1 MSFNVEQIFQ
11 AVDVILTERLKDVQY
26 DSTMICTVVD
36 DSKKEQGYYTVS
48 NGNVKFEAYT
58 NDTSF
63 KNDDQ
68 VRVSI
73 LNGDFSQKKF
83 IDGEYIGD
91 NNKEPVFYTS
101 PLDTVLPTTDN
112 LINTDVGTTINSE
125 INEFYLLTNKTKNK
139 VLWKAAIDENSKY
152 KTLQQSGIY
161 DTITL
166 KASFLTDL
174 GNLISGNY
182 GLRLDLL
189 IQSEAGSKERIDK
202 IVTLDSNEMIG
213 NPYSFEIYSPQEK
226 TISISSA
233 GIVTEIILSAYE
245 GSYIDEQ
252 GSEIASEFINDNNEI
267 IGNEKIWIKDITI
280 GFGSNLIEIE
290 DNSLKLYT
298 NNSNTYV
305 YNEGNGSEENDKQLG
320 LIWYN
325 KTENNEYV
333 GFSDGVFDFNYD
345 EIKYRKESYADAR
358 LMAQKGKAGVAT
370 DEESLTLAANID
382 EVSPMMIDTYTALT
396 TDLAQVLL
404 ALKRQ
409 VTGTDFVD
417 ELNELISGD
426 NAILVQAAGKAETAT
441 FNLVDEYNNILSYGY
456 NKQNSIEPNEWDN
469 NWATVDY
476 YTTFKNEIT
485 SALNE
490 VKTFMSS
497 MQEKTVATEPLS
509 GFRGIYDSYNIRVN
523 REIEA
528 IENLLSQIN
537 EIIKNDYNKLKAY
550 KSKSNFTPY
559 GEKDLDSYHNKYCI
573 YWYRYKKGYSLTY
586 NSEDNANNDEY
597 LFGNFAG
604 SNWERM
610 AEYDNFG
617 LPQDSK
623 DGKYVSRSLTDLLLD
638 IRMEP
643 SRQEER
649 FKVLLFYNHQMIESN
664 ILTFTN
670 TEDVPNEYLVDAKD
684 SLRIEHG
691 QFSQDHFQSYSSAYD
706 LVNISDGSKM
716 RWLQCYYDGVLS
728 GDETLAEATLYWYV
742 PTNATMLTYDKTALI
757 EQGFGTDAE
766 EKTPY
771 SRDGF
776 IYFCKKVN
784 SEVQNQPI
792 LDSNGNPM
800 YDDTG
805 KEMTEEVTV
814 ALEADRQF
822 FYKIKSYYES
832 NAQNNTIE
840 VYAYIPNVTEPV
852 KGAISFTFSTFGT
865 NGTKYTLAVTP
876 MESQIAVLPSG
887 NDDYQ
892 LRLSLRDANNEELEI
907 TETRIIDPE
916 DEAEGTTTGYNLSV
930 QWYTRSKSNNHGLN
944 IANIENSKNKLI
956 SIGSANNTDNNKYVG
971 IVKSTVTINIGEEES
986 RPANLTAL
994 TPIPYS
1000 TNKNY
1005 YISGPTTIVYNN
1017 QGTISRLSEEPFC
1030 LYQHNGA
1037 EGDIKVE
1044 NQSWYLAYYD
1054 SNGNEVNNNETD
1066 ILAYMPILNSD
1077 NTLRPAPMYYQYKD
1091 ENNYDITYIPVAV
1104 CKISNSIVWSQPI
1117 VITQNQYASST
1128 LNEWNGKFEINE
1140 ANGTIMSTMIG
1151 AGIKTANNTF
1161 EGVLMGDIERG
1172 ANFDTDNQSGIG
1184 LYGFNDGAQSFA
1196 FTVDGKAFLGKAGRG
1211 RIYFDGDSGTISSA
1225 SYQQNRIPI
1234 EDDNGKII
1242 GYEDRSTAGMMVDL
1256 DDGFID
1262 IHGTVLEEE
1271 HYSPQASKLTQE
1283 EWDELP
1289 GDGNKHNSYSA
1300 YEKAYEADAT
1310 TVDRKQSHIRID
1322 VQSPYFTIHSANQIN
1337 NKKHLMLISDDEY
1350 YLQTDNYA
1358 ITDFPVAD
1366 NTAASNGQGFKLDLM
1381 DGIIDAYNLK
1391 LTSKNLFINSIDENK
1406 PYFIIKNNEGR
1417 NLMFVEDGKY
1427 YLQSSDFVTKDEDD
1441 NGNGKGMKLTLDG
1454 GSSSDSSIEAYSFK
1468 LRSGDT
1474 GNGDHII
1481 VIQDVDPYFLVNT
1494 NSGTSSNPETK
1505 TLASI
1510 GNNNFYFESADYFD
1524 EIDNQRG
1531 SGMRISISG
1540 HEIKA
1545 YEGFKLKAYQSNNS
1559 NNYILINST
1568 DSDDKAYPL
1577 RVSDNFKVGWN
1588 GSINATGGTFTNI
1601 TANGGTF
1608 NNISVSGTF
1617 TSGTI
1622 TGATILGGTLDI
1634 GGDPTSAG
1642 VGSFSVASDGSVT
1655 INDKKIFHV
1664 TSSGQ
1669 LTCTSANIGGWNVS
1683 GANSGLT
1690 YGKLSM
1696 TPLGGLNFNGV
1707 FTVDET
1713 GNTTIDNL
1721 IVAQSLT
1728 VKGTRTG
1735 SEVFKVNNTGDLA
1748 INGDLY
1754 AGSLTSSTKIYCGST
1769 NVGDGFIVQG
1779 DAFAVYT
1786 SKIYL
1791 GKAGGGAG
1799 VGINTNPPA
1808 KGGLMINGTVWVYSP
1823 ETFYLDNTGTT
1834 NLPTY
1839 IENHAT
1845 AKYATALAS
1854 KTSAIG
1860 GALTAYNV
1868 GKKTQ
1873 PVYFDKG
1880 IPVKCDEL
1888 GDLAFL
1894 DEVTVSVTNFSNT
1907 TVSLSNANSG
1917 VYKVGV
1923 DYEEDV
1929 TISYSGTT
1937 PAVWLGWDT
1946 DATGRIYSTEYTSES
1961 AASRRTY
1968 YTKATGQ
1975 SYSGSKIGTASGTVY
1990 GYVKATVSTS

>member
-11 AVDVILTERLKDVQY
+11 VVDVILTERLKDVQY

-152 KTLQQSGIY
+152 KTLQQNGIY

-189 IQSEAGSKERIDK
+189 IQPEAGSKERIDK

-226 TISISSA
+226 TISISST

-333 GFSDGVFDFNYD
+333 GFSDGVFDLNYD
-345 EIKYRKESYADAR
+345 EIEYRKESYADAR

-370 DEESLTLAANID
+370 DEESLTLTANID
-382 EVSPMMIDTYTALT
+382 EASSMMIDTYTALT

-409 VTGTDFVD
+409 VTSTDFVD

-426 NAILVQAAGKAETAT
+426 NAILVQAAEKAETAT
-441 FNLVDEYNNILSYGY
+441 FNLVDEYNNILNYGY
-456 NKQNSIEPNEWDN
+456 NKQNSIEPNEWNN

-497 MQEKTVATEPLS
+497 MQEKTIATEPLS
-509 GFRGIYDSYNIRVN
+509 GFRGIYDSYNIRVS

-537 EIIKNDYNKLKAY
+537 EIIKNDYNKLKTY

-586 NSEDNANNDEY
+586 NSEDNADNDEY

-617 LPQDSK
+617 LPQESK
-623 DGKYVSRSLTDLLLD
+623 DGKYISRSLTDLLLD

-643 SRQEER
+643 GRQEER

-664 ILTFTN
+664 ILTFIN

-742 PTNATMLTYDKTALI
+742 PINATMLTYDKTALI

-784 SEVQNQPI
+784 SEIQNQPI

-805 KEMTEEVTV
+805 NEMTEEVTI

-840 VYAYIPNVTEPV
+840 VYAYIPNVAEPV

-971 IVKSTVTINIGEEES
+971 IIKSTVTIDIGEEES

-994 TPIPYS
+994 TAIPYS

-1017 QGTISRLSEEPFC
+1017 QGTVSRLSEEPFC

-1242 GYEDRSTAGMMVDL
+1242 GYEDRSTAGMMIDL

-1262 IHGTVLEEE
+1262 IYGTVLEEE

-1289 GDGNKHNSYSA
+1289 DDGNKHNSYSA
-1300 YEKAYEADAT
+1300 YEKAYETDAT

-1381 DGIIDAYNLK
+1381 DGVIDAYNLK

-1406 PYFIIKNNEGR
+1406 PYLIIKNDDGR
-1417 NLMFVEDGKY
+1417 NLMLVDNNNY
-1427 YLQSSDFVTKDEDD
+1427 YLQSADYEPMSDSSL
-1441 NGNGKGMKLTLDG
+1441 GKGMKLVF
-1454 GSSSDSSIEAYSFK
+1454 SSSGEKTGIEAYSFN
-1468 LRSGDT
+1468 LRAGNVGSGDHAIVLSDS
-1474 GNGDHII
+1474 GNPYFMINT
-1481 VIQDVDPYFLVNT
+1481 DVDGV
-1494 NSGTSSNPETK
+1494 TK
-1505 TLASI
+1505 TLVNISTTEQSFQSSDYNGTDTGI
-1510 GNNNFYFESADYFD
+1510 RLSLSAKEF
-1524 EIDNQRG
+1524 
-1531 SGMRISISG
+1531 
-1540 HEIKA
+1540 KA
-1545 YEGFKLKAYQSNNS
+1545 YSGFTLKAYNGERYIKFDSAASDYPFEIYGGGATVTYLDAEGRENS
-1559 NNYILINST
+1559 VISEFKINW
-1568 DSDDKAYPL
+1568 DGQ
-1577 RVSDNFKVGWN
+1577 V
-1588 GSINATGGTFTNI
+1588 NATGGSFNAITATNATFSGNI
-1601 TANGGTF
+1601 TANG
-1608 NNISVSGTF
+1608 
-1617 TSGTI
+1617 TI
-1622 TGATILGGTLDI
+1622 TGGTIQGATIEGGVLKVGPSAADTGYQLYADSDRVVI
-1634 GGDPTSAG
+1634 QNATIKNCTIESGDGAPSQTGGFYVSPEGIMTG
-1642 VGSFSVASDGSVT
+1642 FGCNLTDGYFTTCTVQELLTCEGT
-1655 INDKKIFHV
+1655 I
-1664 TSSGQ
+1664 SLSGQ
-1669 LTCTSANIGGWNVS
+1669 NELWFNGGSSKLYFGTKLTCSTGFSAQDLYTTGTVTADRIEHPDGIEVGFNSISGTSVYCTNLFIDGKGITEVIKKVIKDSVS
-1683 GANSGLT
+1683 ISLKGSYVT
-1690 YGKLSM
+1690 D
-1696 TPLGGLNFNGV
+1696 NG
-1707 FTVDET
+1707 
-1713 GNTTIDNL
+1713 
-1721 IVAQSLT
+1721 
-1728 VKGTRTG
+1728 
-1735 SEVFKVNNTGDLA
+1735 NNTASISIPYSGTTSGHNVQTYCSTSGVSVND
-1748 INGDLY
+1748 Y
-1754 AGSLTSSTKIYCGST
+1754 YTSSTPYHVGS
-1769 NVGDGFIVQG
+1769 VWADG
-1779 DAFAVYT
+1779 
-1786 SKIYL
+1786 
-1791 GKAGGGAG
+1791 
-1799 VGINTNPPA
+1799 
-1808 KGGLMINGTVWVYSP
+1808 
-1823 ETFYLDNTGTT
+1823 E
-1834 NLPTY
+1834 
-1839 IENHAT
+1839 
-1845 AKYATALAS
+1845 
-1854 KTSAIG
+1854 
-1860 GALTAYNV
+1860 
-1868 GKKTQ
+1868 
-1873 PVYFDKG
+1873 
-1880 IPVKCDEL
+1880 
-1888 GDLAFL
+1888 
-1894 DEVTVSVTNFSNT
+1894 
-1907 TVSLSNANSG
+1907 
-1917 VYKVGV
+1917 
-1923 DYEEDV
+1923 
-1929 TISYSGTT
+1929 SYSGTSRT
-1937 PAVWLGWDT
+1937 TVT
-1946 DATGRIYSTEYTSES
+1946 ATLN
-1961 AASRRTY
+1961 
-1968 YTKATGQ
+1968 
-1975 SYSGSKIGTASGTVY
+1975 
-1990 GYVKATVSTS
+1990 VK

>member
-36 DSKKEQGYYTVS
+36 DSRKEQGYYTVS

-152 KTLQQSGIY
+152 KTLQQNGIY

-189 IQSEAGSKERIDK
+189 IQPEAGSKERIDK

-226 TISISSA
+226 TISISST

-333 GFSDGVFDFNYD
+333 GFSDGVFDLNYD
-345 EIKYRKESYADAR
+345 EIEYRKESYADAR

-382 EVSPMMIDTYTALT
+382 EVSSMMIDTYTVLT

-559 GEKDLDSYHNKYCI
+559 GEKNLDSYHNKYCI

-586 NSEDNANNDEY
+586 NSEDNANNNEY

-742 PTNATMLTYDKTALI
+742 PTNATMLTYDKTVLI

-814 ALEADRQF
+814 ALESDRQF

-971 IVKSTVTINIGEEES
+971 IVKSTVTIDIGEEES

-994 TPIPYS
+994 TAIPYS

-1262 IHGTVLEEE
+1262 IHGTALEEE

-1289 GDGNKHNSYSA
+1289 DDGNKHNSYSA
-1300 YEKAYEADAT
+1300 YERAYETDAT

-1322 VQSPYFTIHSANQIN
+1322 VQSPYLTIHSANQIN

-1350 YLQTDNYA
+1350 YLQTDNYT

-1381 DGIIDAYNLK
+1381 DGVIDAYNLK

-1406 PYFIIKNNEGR
+1406 PYLIIKNDDGR
-1417 NLMFVEDGKY
+1417 NLMLVDNNNY
-1427 YLQSSDFVTKDEDD
+1427 YLQSADYEPMSDSSL
-1441 NGNGKGMKLTLDG
+1441 GKGMKLVF
-1454 GSSSDSSIEAYSFK
+1454 SSSGEKTGIEAYSFN
-1468 LRSGDT
+1468 LRAGNVGSGDHAIVLSDS
-1474 GNGDHII
+1474 GNPYFMINT
-1481 VIQDVDPYFLVNT
+1481 DVDGV
-1494 NSGTSSNPETK
+1494 TK
-1505 TLASI
+1505 TLVNISTTEQSFQSSDYNGTDTGI
-1510 GNNNFYFESADYFD
+1510 RLSLSAKEF
-1524 EIDNQRG
+1524 
-1531 SGMRISISG
+1531 
-1540 HEIKA
+1540 KA
-1545 YEGFKLKAYQSNNS
+1545 YSGFTLKAYNEERYIKFDSAASDYPFEIYGGGATVTYLDAEGRENS
-1559 NNYILINST
+1559 VMSEFKIN
-1568 DSDDKAYPL
+1568 
-1577 RVSDNFKVGWN
+1577 WN
-1588 GSINATGGTFTNI
+1588 GQVNATGGSFNAITATNATFSGNI
-1601 TANGGTF
+1601 TANG
-1608 NNISVSGTF
+1608 
-1617 TSGTI
+1617 TI
-1622 TGATILGGTLDI
+1622 TGGTIKGATIQGGVLKVGLTVGETGYQLYADDSEVTIQNARIINCTIENGDGSPQPTSGFSVTQGGIMTGLGCSLSKGVFEECTVTEKLTCNGDIYVDSRNHLYFGDQGAALGFSNQSLSLTGSLSIAGSGGSGGYLSCSNIKCSSISPHYNDGTAESGNITVNANLVMGSHSIVVNTVSVKGTLQVGNSTIEDYIKDI
-1634 GGDPTSAG
+1634 VQEAGYATKEWVTKQGYSTDSGVTKDDVKKIVKDYINSA
-1642 VGSFSVASDGSVT
+1642 SVT
-1655 INDKKIFHV
+1655 IDPKSHTHGADG
-1664 TSSGQ
+1664 TSSV
-1669 LTCTSANIGGWNVS
+1669 T
-1683 GANSGLT
+1683 
-1690 YGKLSM
+1690 
-1696 TPLGGLNFNGV
+1696 
-1707 FTVDET
+1707 
-1713 GNTTIDNL
+1713 
-1721 IVAQSLT
+1721 
-1728 VKGTRTG
+1728 
-1735 SEVFKVNNTGDLA
+1735 
-1748 INGDLY
+1748 LY
-1754 AGSLTSSTKIYCGST
+1754 I
-1769 NVGDGFIVQG
+1769 
-1779 DAFAVYT
+1779 
-1786 SKIYL
+1786 
-1791 GKAGGGAG
+1791 KA
-1799 VGINTNPPA
+1799 
-1808 KGGLMINGTVWVYSP
+1808 K
-1823 ETFYLDNTGTT
+1823 
-1834 NLPTY
+1834 
-1839 IENHAT
+1839 
-1845 AKYATALAS
+1845 
-1854 KTSAIG
+1854 
-1860 GALTAYNV
+1860 
-1868 GKKTQ
+1868 
-1873 PVYFDKG
+1873 
-1880 IPVKCDEL
+1880 
-1888 GDLAFL
+1888 
-1894 DEVTVSVTNFSNT
+1894 
-1907 TVSLSNANSG
+1907 
-1917 VYKVGV
+1917 
-1923 DYEEDV
+1923 
-1929 TISYSGTT
+1929 
-1937 PAVWLGWDT
+1937 
-1946 DATGRIYSTEYTSES
+1946 
-1961 AASRRTY
+1961 
-1968 YTKATGQ
+1968 
-1975 SYSGSKIGTASGTVY
+1975 
-1990 GYVKATVSTS
+1990 

>member
-11 AVDVILTERLKDVQY
+11 AVDIILTERLKDVQY
-26 DSTMICTVVD
+26 DSTIICTIVD
-36 DSKKEQGYYTVS
+36 DSKKEQGYYTVT
-48 NGNVKFEAYT
+48 NGNIKFDAYT
-58 NDTSF
+58 DDTSYR
-63 KNDDQ
+63 NDDQ

-83 IDGEYIGD
+83 IDGKYIGD
-91 NNKEPVFYTS
+91 KSKEPVSYVA
-101 PLDTVLPTTDN
+101 PLDTVLPTTNN
-112 LINTDVGTTINSE
+112 LIDEGVGTIVESN
-125 INEFYLLTNKTKNK
+125 INEFCLLTNKTRNK
-139 VLWKAAIDENSKY
+139 VLWKAAINENSKY
-152 KTLQQSGIY
+152 RTLQQNDIY
-161 DTITL
+161 NIITL

-189 IQSEAGSKERIDK
+189 IQPEEGSDERIDK
-202 IVTLDSNEMIG
+202 IITLDSNEMIG
-213 NPYSFEIYSPQEK
+213 NPYSFEIYTPQEK
-226 TISISSA
+226 TILLEST
-233 GIVTEIILSAYE
+233 GIVTEIILSVYE
-245 GSYIDEQ
+245 GSYIDDNGWEV
-252 GSEIASEFINDNNEI
+252 ASQFIDDNNKV
-267 IGNEKIWIKDITI
+267 IGNKEIWIKNITI
-280 GFGSNLIEIE
+280 GFGSDLINIE

-298 NNSNTYV
+298 TNSNTYV
-305 YNEGNGSEENDKQLG
+305 YNEGNGSEENNKQLG
-320 LIWYN
+320 LVWYN

-333 GFSDGVFDFNYD
+333 GFSDGVFDLNYD
-345 EIKYRKESYADAR
+345 EIEYRKESYADAR

-382 EVSPMMIDTYTALT
+382 EASPMMIDTYTALT

-417 ELNELISGD
+417 ELNEL
-426 NAILVQAAGKAETAT
+426 NAVLVQAAGKAETVT
-441 FNLVDEYNNILSYGY
+441 FNLIDEYNNILNYGY
-456 NKQNSIEPNEWDN
+456 NKQNSIEPNNWDDDT
-469 NWATVDY
+469 WATVDY

-490 VKTFMSS
+490 VKAFMNS

-509 GFRGIYDSYNIRVN
+509 GFRGIYDSYNVRVN

-537 EIIKNDYNKLKAY
+537 EILKNDYNKLKVY
-550 KSKSNFTPY
+550 QSKSDFTPY
-559 GEKDLDSYHNKYCI
+559 GEKKLDSYHNKYCI

-586 NSEDNANNDEY
+586 NNEDGADNDEY

-604 SNWERM
+604 PNWERM

-617 LPQDSK
+617 LPQESK
-623 DGKYVSRSLTDLLLD
+623 DGNYIPRSLTDLLLD

-649 FKVLLFYNHQMIESN
+649 FKVLLFYNHQMVESN
-664 ILTFTN
+664 MLTFTN

-716 RWLQCYYDGVLS
+716 RWLHCYYDGVLS

-742 PTNATMLTYDKTALI
+742 PTNATMLTYDKDALI

-776 IYFCKKVN
+776 IYFCKKIN

-800 YDDTG
+800 YDDVG
-805 KEMTEEVTV
+805 NEMTEEVTV
-814 ALEADRQF
+814 ALEVDRQF

-852 KGAISFTFSTFGT
+852 RGAISFTFSTFGT

-907 TETRIIDPE
+907 TEIRIIDPE
-916 DEAEGTTTGYNLSV
+916 DKAEGTTTGYNLSV
-930 QWYTRSKSNNHGLN
+930 QWYTHSKTNNHGLN

-971 IVKSTVTINIGEEES
+971 IIKSTVTIDIGEEED

-994 TPIPYS
+994 TAIPYS
-1000 TNKNY
+1000 TNKDY

-1017 QGTISRLSEEPFC
+1017 QGTVSRLSEEPFC
-1030 LYQHNGA
+1030 LYQHNGTD
-1037 EGDIKVE
+1037 GDIKVE

-1054 SNGNEVNNNETD
+1054 SNGNEIDDSETD
-1066 ILAYMPILNSD
+1066 VLAYMPILNSD

-1091 ENNYDITYIPVAV
+1091 ENNYDITYIPAAV
-1104 CKISNSIVWSQPI
+1104 CKVSDSIVWSQPI

-1140 ANGTIMSTMIG
+1140 ANGTIMSTMVG

-1234 EDDNGKII
+1234 KDEDGKII

-1283 EWDELP
+1283 EWGELP
-1289 GDGNKHNSYSA
+1289 DDGNKHNSYSA
-1300 YEKAYEADAT
+1300 YEKAYETDAT

-1350 YLQTDNYA
+1350 YLQTDNYT
-1358 ITDFPVAD
+1358 ITDFPVTD

-1381 DGIIDAYNLK
+1381 DGVIDAYNLK

-1427 YLQSSDFVTKDEDD
+1427 YLQSSDFVTKNEDD

-1494 NSGTSSNPETK
+1494 NSGSETK

-1510 GNNNFYFESADYFD
+1510 GDSAFYFQSADYLSEAESD
-1524 EIDNQRG
+1524 DG
-1531 SGMRISISG
+1531 KGKGMRISISS
-1540 HEIKA
+1540 HELIA
-1545 YEGFKLKAYQSNNS
+1545 YEGFKLKAYQPSDTNNFIS
-1559 NNYILINST
+1559 I
-1568 DSDDKAYPL
+1568 DSGADDYPL
-1577 RVSDNFKVGWN
+1577 KITDKFKVSWAGAFEATN
-1588 GSINATGGTFTNI
+1588 ATVTGTINATGGTFSNEVIIQGSLRGGSIYGANI
-1601 TANGGTF
+1601 YA
-1608 NNISVSGTF
+1608 S
-1617 TSGTI
+1617 
-1622 TGATILGGTLDI
+1622 TLDI
-1634 GGDPTSAG
+1634 GDYTEGVAGSGNFSVDSSGNLTIKDADTFKVTSAG
-1642 VGSFSVASDGSVT
+1642 A
-1655 INDKKIFHV
+1655 
-1664 TSSGQ
+1664 
-1669 LTCTSANIGGWNVS
+1669 LTCTSATIGGWQVS
-1683 GANSGLT
+1683 GAQSGFSYGDLISMSPTGGLTFGGSDAFTVTSEGITKIKDLEVINSFKVTASKGGTAVMSVDKNGNISINGNGRVYFDDGKSHYIYYDGAQLRVKSNKWVMLEGSNVGIAGNYVGIGASGATLTPESGL
-1690 YGKLSM
+1690 GAGSLRI
-1696 TPLGGLNFNGV
+1696 GG
-1707 FTVDET
+1707 D
-1713 GNTTIDNL
+1713 I
-1721 IVAQSLT
+1721 
-1728 VKGTRTG
+1728 
-1735 SEVFKVNNTGDLA
+1735 
-1748 INGDLY
+1748 LY
-1754 AGSLTSSTKIYCGST
+1754 AGNIYCTNTTNMGQDVEFTVASGGLFGGKKQTLRFVKGILVGTSGTEGATDDGTNTIPSLNGNSGKFLTNNGAKLQWSDLPKATSSAY
-1769 NVGDGFIVQG
+1769 
-1779 DAFAVYT
+1779 
-1786 SKIYL
+1786 
-1791 GKAGGGAG
+1791 
-1799 VGINTNPPA
+1799 
-1808 KGGLMINGTVWVYSP
+1808 GTVKIGYS
-1823 ETFYLDNTGTT
+1823 TSGKN
-1834 NLPTY
+1834 
-1839 IENHAT
+1839 
-1845 AKYATALAS
+1845 YAIQLNS
-1854 KTSAIG
+1854 SG
-1860 GALTAYNV
+1860 QMYVNV
-1868 GKKTQ
+1868 PWT
-1873 PVYFDKG
+1873 
-1880 IPVKCDEL
+1880 
-1888 GDLAFL
+1888 
-1894 DEVTVSVTNFSNT
+1894 
-1907 TVSLSNANSG
+1907 SG
-1917 VYKVGV
+1917 VTEARVKEIV
-1923 DYEEDV
+1923 E
-1929 TISYSGTT
+1929 SYGYTT
-1937 PAVWLGWDT
+1937 LSRAVN
-1946 DATGRIYSTEYTSES
+1946 YVH
-1961 AASRRTY
+1961 
-1968 YTKATGQ
+1968 Q
-1975 SYSGSKIGTASGTVY
+1975 Y
-1990 GYVKATVSTS
+1990 GYVHAGGDPSHRHTFTIND